1 MAGHGYSLDNAFAD
15 LDEETQDKV
24 MNGSEEECTFDYENL
39 RGEVKTFTTPFEGII
54 PMVRRR
60 YKEASTDMMRDQFE
74 EFMSVKPCSAC
85 HGSRLRPEALAI
97 KVGGL
102 DIHELTELTVSRMIT
117 FFDDLKLT
125 EKQALI
131 GKQVLKE
138 IRARLSF
145 LATVGLDYLTL
156 ARTAGT
162 LSGGEAQRIRLA
174 TQIGAGLVGV
184 LYILDEPSIG
194 LHQRDNDRLLS
205 ALKHLR
211 DAGNTL
217 IVVEHDEDTMHAA
230 DCIVDIGP
238 AAGEHGGR
246 VVAQGTAAEIM
257 KCSESLTGQYLS
269 GRRFIPL
276 PEKRRAGNGT
286 FIEIQG
292 AKENNLRNIDVR
304 IPVGTLTVVTG
315 VSGSG
320 KSTLVNEILYKGMAE
335 AVYGTPHRPGEFK
348 AIKGTEYI
356 DKIINIDQA
365 PIGRTPRSNPA
376 TYTGV
381 FDFIRQLFSQT
392 AEAKI
397 RGYKAGRF
405 SFNVKGGRCEA
416 CRGDGIIRIEMNF
429 LPDVYVPCEVCHG
442 ARYNRETLEVKYKGK
457 NISEVLDMTVD
468 EGVEF
473 FANVP
478 RVLNKLK
485 SLQDVGLGYIR
496 LGQPATTLSGGEA
509 QRVKLATEL
518 SKRST
523 GRTLYI
529 LDEPTTG
536 LHSAD
541 IHKLMNVLQLLVNGG
556 DTVVVIEHNLDVIK
570 AADYLIDLG
579 PEGGNGGG
587 TIVATGTPEEVCKV
601 AASYTG
607 KFLAPVLE
615 RTKKLMKKK
624 R

>member
-1 MAGHGYSLDNAFAD
+1 
-15 LDEETQDKV
+15 
-24 MNGSEEECTFDYENL
+24 
-39 RGEVKTFTTPFEGII
+39 
-54 PMVRRR
+54 MVRRR

-117 FFDDLKLT
+117 FFDDLQLT

-246 VVAQGTAAEIM
+246 VVAQGTASEIM
-257 KCSESLTGQYLS
+257 KCPESLTGQYLS
-269 GRRFIPL
+269 GKRFIPL
-276 PEKRRAGNGT
+276 PEKRRVGNGT

-348 AIKGTEYI
+348 TIKGTEYI

-570 AADYLIDLG
+570 VADYLIDLG